1 VVVGTTHDTV
11 VPDVQDAVPQPVRPI
26 STEGVRSS
34 APAKSRPEI
43 VRTAPELAAKLNWAD
58 PTKNE
63 ATGASNVNVAAFVPT
78 ERATVRTKGQ
88 AAAPPMPFVLVQE
101 TVVDE
106 VQPVVAHGAGLKK
119 TEAVTSAPAKFKP
132 LIVRPQLFEFIALTG
147 AETVEMGGSYVKT
160 RLTVPTTPDT
170 VTMAPRLYDVEEMPR
185 LRHTPVGYRVQ
196 MTVVPVV
203 HDVVVHGRPMSAC
216 EMDVVG
222 VRSLAP
228 KFSPSKVICPP
239 VMAALEGKDV
249 GTGESYVNQAFVPVP
264 TMPETV
270 SAKEMAVALVVSGG
284 TQATDVGDD
293 QTVVLHVAESVP
305 SAPDRNAAVAVGSA
319 APKLLPTRD
328 TNEFVAP
335 RAVFWES
342 RVGLVTVGAS
352 NVIETPARV
361 PTIPPT
367 TTVAGR
373 PVRVGSAA
381 GTRHVIRVSVTHE
394 VEVHAVDPTDAVGDG
409 LFIAKFTPSTV
420 TDWPPLPGPFGAWWE
435 VMSGESK
442 DISPADVPT
451 TPVIET
457 NALSPDL
464 LRAVEDW

>member
-1 VVVGTTHDTV
+1 M
-11 VPDVQDAVPQPVRPI
+11 
-26 STEGVRSS
+26 
-34 APAKSRPEI
+34 PAI
-43 VRTAPELAAKLNWAD
+43 VTRAPELEAKFD
-58 PTKNE
+58 EPTATKDV
-63 ATGASNVNVAAFVPT
+63 TGASNVNVAAFVPT
-78 ERATVRTKGQ
+78 ERATVREKGQ
-88 AAAPPMPFVLVQE
+88 AAPPPMPFVLVQE

-132 LIVRPQLFEFIALTG
+132 LIVTPQPFEFTTLTG

-216 EMDVVG
+216 EMDVVA

-239 VMAALEGKDV
+239 VMAALEGTDV
-249 GTGESYVNQAFVPVP
+249 GTGESNVNQAFVPVP

-270 SAKEMAVALVVSGG
+270 SANEMAVALMVSGG

-293 QTVVLHVAESVP
+293 QPVVLHVAESVP

-451 TPVIET
+451 MPVIET

>member
-1 VVVGTTHDTV
+1 
-11 VPDVQDAVPQPVRPI
+11 
-26 STEGVRSS
+26 VRSA

-43 VRTAPELAAKLNWAD
+43 VTRAPELEATFD
-58 PTKNE
+58 EPTATKVV
-63 ATGASNVNVAAFVPT
+63 TGASNVNVAAFVPT
-78 ERATVRTKGQ
+78 ERATVREKGQ
-88 AAAPPMPFVLVQE
+88 AAPPPMPFVLVQE
-101 TVVDE
+101 TVVDD

-132 LIVRPQLFEFIALTG
+132 LIVTPATPEFTTLTG

-160 RLTVPTTPDT
+160 RFTVPTTPET

-216 EMDVVG
+216 EMDVVA

-264 TMPETV
+264 IMPETV

-284 TQATDVGDD
+284 TQATDVVDD
-293 QTVVLHVAESVP
+293 QTVVLHVAESLP

-319 APKLLPTRD
+319 APKLVPTRD

-361 PTIPPT
+361 PTIPVT

-381 GTRHVIRVSVTHE
+381 GTRQVIRLSVTHE

-442 DISPADVPT
+442 DISPVDVPT